1 MSRSFKK
8 TPITGNA
15 GFSEKDDKKK
25 WHRAF
30 RKRSRDLIRS
40 SRFDDGELED
50 IIFPIEKDVSNPATM
65 AKDGKHYVDSDAVP
79 KNPLLDMIEVFKKIM
94 RK

>member
-15 GFSEKDDKKK
+15 RFSEKDDKKK

-30 RKRSRDLIRS
+30 RKKSKDLIHHS
-40 SRFDDGELED
+40 HFDVDELENT
-50 IIFPIEKDVSNPATM
+50 IFPIEEDVSNPCTM
-65 AKDGKHYVDSDAVP
+65 SKDGKHYVDPSGVP
-79 KNPLLDMIEVFKKIM
+79 KNPLLNMIEVFKKIM